1 MPFAKEFL
9 MVRVTGLLGFAVLL
23 SACTKQ
29 ESPPA
34 ADTATVAATAAAMS
48 LASIAG
54 TWNVNVMREG
64 SDSVAT
70 TYVLNTMDTTAW
82 TFTFPNRE
90 PIPIR
95 ITGMSGDTILSEAGP
110 FESSVR
116 PGVQT
121 RNTIKTWLEADKL
134 VGWVRARY
142 DVTGPDTVIVFRTEG
157 TRQ

>member
-1 MPFAKEFL
+1 MRFTAL
-9 MVRVTGLLGFAVLL
+9 LGLAVLVTG
-23 SACTKQ
+23 CTRQ
-29 ESPPA
+29 DAPSA
-34 ADTATVAATAAAMS
+34 ADTMAIAPPAPAS
-48 LASIAG
+48 LAGMAG
-54 TWNVNVMREG
+54 MWNVNVMREG

-70 TYVLNTMDTTAW
+70 TYVLNTTDTAAW
-82 TFTFPNRE
+82 TFTFPNRQ

-95 ITGMSGDTILSEAGP
+95 ITGMSGDTVLSEAGP

-121 RNTIKTWLEADKL
+121 SNTIRTWREGDKL

-142 DVTGPDTVIVFRTEG
+142 DVAGPDTVIVFRTEG

>member
-1 MPFAKEFL
+1 MRFTAL
-9 MVRVTGLLGFAVLL
+9 VGLAVLV

-29 ESPPA
+29 DAPPA
-34 ADTATVAATAAAMS
+34 ADTTAMAAPAS
-48 LASIAG
+48 LASMAG
-54 TWNVNVMREG
+54 MWNVNVMREG

-70 TYVLNTMDTTAW
+70 TYVLNTMDTAAW
-82 TFTFPNRE
+82 TFTFPNRQ

-95 ITGMSGDTILSEAGP
+95 ITGMSGDTVLSEAGP

-121 RNTIKTWLEADKL
+121 SNTIRTWLEGGKL

-142 DVTGPDTVIVFRTEG
+142 DVSGPDTVIVFRTEG

>member
-1 MPFAKEFL
+1 MRFTA
-9 MVRVTGLLGFAVLL
+9 LLGLAVVL
-23 SACTKQ
+23 SGCTK
-29 ESPPA
+29 EEAPSA
-34 ADTATVAATAAAMS
+34 ADTSAVAAPAAAS
-48 LASIAG
+48 PVANLAG
-54 TWNVNVMREG
+54 MWNVNVMREG

-70 TYVLNTMDTTAW
+70 TYVLNAMDSAAW

-95 ITGMSGDTILSEAGP
+95 ITGMSGDTVLSEAGP

-121 RNTIKTWLEADKL
+121 RNEIKTWLENGKL

-142 DVTGPDTVIVFRTEG
+142 DVAGPDTVIVFRTEG
-157 TRQ
+157 TKQ

>member
-1 MPFAKEFL
+1 MRST
-9 MVRVTGLLGFAVLL
+9 VLLGLAVLL
-23 SACTKQ
+23 SGCTKQ

-34 ADTATVAATAAAMS
+34 ADTTAMS
-48 LASIAG
+48 ESTGGSPVARMAG
-54 TWNVNVMREG
+54 MWNVNVMREG

-70 TYVLNTMDTTAW
+70 THVLNSTDSAAW
-82 TFTFPNRE
+82 SFTFPGRQ

-95 ITGMSGDTILSEAGP
+95 ITGMSGDTVLAEAGP

-121 RNTIKTWLEADKL
+121 TNIIKTWLEGDNL
-134 VGWVRARY
+134 VSWVRARY
-142 DVTGPDTVIVFRTEG
+142 DGTGPDTVIIFRTVG